1 MIPGLLALVLLSGW
15 AYPSQA
21 AVPRKPNIVILF
33 ADDMGYGDLGS
44 YGHPYI
50 RTPNLDALAAE
61 GQRWTDFYVAASV
74 CSPSRGALLTGK
86 LPNRTGLYGR
96 QMPVLFPNDTAGI
109 PAEEHTLA
117 EALKGQGYSTAIIG
131 KWHLGDAPDVLPTRH
146 GFDYWY
152 GLPYSNDMD
161 WVDERSID
169 ELMTLTPEER
179 ASETQQALA
188 RRQTRYLNPE
198 IEYWNVPLIRSRR
211 SDDGFTDELIERPT
225 DQTTLTRRYTEEAL
239 QFMEQ
244 SKDGPFLLYLPYSM
258 PHTPIF
264 RSDTFAGRSLAGRYG
279 DVVEEIDWS
288 VGKVARKLEQLDLE
302 RNTLFVFTSDNGPW
316 LPMNQHAGTAGLLR
330 HGKGTT
336 FEGGMRVPAIF
347 WWPGAIEPA
356 VISDIGSTLD
366 IYVTA
371 LSLAGAELPSETDG
385 ADLTDALLR
394 GAPSP
399 RDTMAYYRAGELRAF
414 RKGAYK
420 LHLVTQG
427 AYGQPPERT
436 VHTQPVLY
444 HLTSDPSE
452 RFDVAARNPQVVAD
466 LMQAIDRH
474 RAGMVE
480 RPPIFDRRVTGD

>member
-1 MIPGLLALVLLSGW
+1 
-15 AYPSQA
+15 
-21 AVPRKPNIVILF
+21 
-33 ADDMGYGDLGS
+33 
-44 YGHPYI
+44 
-50 RTPNLDALAAE
+50 
-61 GQRWTDFYVAASV
+61 
-74 CSPSRGALLTGK
+74 
-86 LPNRTGLYGR
+86 
-96 QMPVLFPNDTAGI
+96 
-109 PAEEHTLA
+109 
-117 EALKGQGYSTAIIG
+117 
-131 KWHLGDAPDVLPTRH
+131 
-146 GFDYWY
+146 
-152 GLPYSNDMD
+152 
-161 WVDERSID
+161 
-169 ELMTLTPEER
+169 
-179 ASETQQALA
+179 
-188 RRQTRYLNPE
+188 
-198 IEYWNVPLIRSRR
+198 
-211 SDDGFTDELIERPT
+211 
-225 DQTTLTRRYTEEAL
+225 
-239 QFMEQ
+239 
-244 SKDGPFLLYLPYSM
+244 
-258 PHTPIF
+258 
-264 RSDTFAGRSLAGRYG
+264 
-279 DVVEEIDWS
+279 
-288 VGKVARKLEQLDLE
+288 
-302 RNTLFVFTSDNGPW
+302 
-316 LPMNQHAGTAGLLR
+316 
-330 HGKGTT
+330 
-336 FEGGMRVPAIF
+336 MRVPAIF